1 MISSVLKVAKILDCF
16 TGNEPVLGNREI
28 AEKLGM
34 NVSTVHHIVSTLCHE
49 GILIQDSRK
58 KYRLGWKLLEWSN
71 HVMYQQDIYSEAIPI
86 VEDLVRQYNGTVHIG
101 MFDAGEV
108 RFVLKVSA
116 KNSVPVPT
124 FVGARKP
131 AYCTSTGK
139 ILLSFNP
146 SFIQPTISKGLLQRA
161 PNTITCVKKLKR
173 ELEEIREQGY
183 AISNNENEL
192 GLYGIAA
199 PIHSYT
205 GQTVAALNM
214 VGPISYM
221 QGEQKQAI
229 IQSVLRTSRQ
239 ISKELGYISAI

>member
-71 HVMYQQDIYSEAIPI
+71 HVMYQQEIYSEAIPI

-139 ILLSFNP
+139 VLLSFNP

-161 PNTITCVKKLKR
+161 PNTITCVKKFKK

-221 QGEQKQAI
+221 QGEQKQSI
-229 IQSVLRTSRQ
+229 IQSMLRTSQQ

>member
-1 MISSVLKVAKILDCF
+1 MISSVLKVSKILDCF
-16 TGNEPVLGNREI
+16 TGNEPVLGNLEI

-71 HVMYQQDIYSEAIPI
+71 HVMYQQEIYSEAIPI

-161 PNTITCVKKLKR
+161 PNTITCVKKLKK

-221 QGEQKQAI
+221 QGAQKRSI
-229 IQSVLRTSRQ
+229 IQSVLRTSQQ
-239 ISKELGYISAI
+239 ISKELGYISTI

>member
-1 MISSVLKVAKILDCF
+1 MISSVTKVAKILDCF
-16 TGNEPVLGNREI
+16 TADSPVLGNREI

-34 NVSTVHHIVSTLCHE
+34 NVSTVHHLVSTLCQE

-86 VEDLVRQYNGTVHIG
+86 VEELVRRFNGTVHIG

-108 RFVLKVSA
+108 RFVLKVSS
-116 KNSVPVPT
+116 KQSVHVPT

-139 ILLSFNP
+139 VLLSFNP
-146 SFIQPTISKGLLQRA
+146 SYIQPTISKGLLHRA
-161 PNTITCVKKLKR
+161 PNTITCVNKLR
-173 ELEEIREQGY
+173 TELEEIRKKGY
-183 AISNNENEL
+183 SVSNNENEL

-199 PIHSYT
+199 PIRSYT
-205 GQTVAALNM
+205 GQTVAALNL

-221 QGEQKQAI
+221 EGRERQSI
-229 IQSVLRTSRQ
+229 IQSVRKTAQS
-239 ISKELGYISAI
+239 ISKELGYINSI